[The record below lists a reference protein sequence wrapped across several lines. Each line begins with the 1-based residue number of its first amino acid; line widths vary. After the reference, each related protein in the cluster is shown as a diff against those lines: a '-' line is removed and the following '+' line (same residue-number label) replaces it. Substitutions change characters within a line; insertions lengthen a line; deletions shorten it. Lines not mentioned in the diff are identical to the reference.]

1 MATNRA
7 STVQDIQVNAAATV
21 LAECGHYALQQ
32 AWGKPA
38 VNWHSTSP
46 IWKQTLIEHAA
57 YFLER
62 LKPIAKRPH
71 MAMVKAPARSAAV
84 SAVSSVEGW
93 HASVPNAGDSGSYLQ
108 APAPSL
114 ANSGD
119 DRGEGE
125 KPCGPSGGDLSGDFL
140 IEPEA
145 CLYCGC
151 VIEEEGREP
160 YCSALCSISAEND
173 R

>member
-1 MATNRA
+1 VSTPKP

-32 AWGKPA
+32 AWGMPA
-38 VNWHSTSP
+38 VNWHSASP

-62 LKPIAKRPH
+62 LKPIVKRPH
-71 MAMVKAPARSAAV
+71 LAMVKAPAP
-84 SAVSSVEGW
+84 SS
-93 HASVPNAGDSGSYLQ
+93 
-108 APAPSL
+108 

-119 DRGEGE
+119 DPGEGE
-125 KPCGPSGGDLSGDFL
+125 KRCLPSRGETSAAFL
-140 IEPEA
+140 IDPEP

-151 VIEEEGREP
+151 AIEAEGFGL
-160 YCSALCSISAEND
+160 YCSALCERVD
-173 R
+173 Q

>member
-7 STVQDIQVNAAATV
+7 STVHDIQVNAAATV

-32 AWGKPA
+32 AWGGPA
-38 VNWHSTSP
+38 VNWHSLDANR
-46 IWKQTLIEHAA
+46 KQTLIEHAA
-57 YFLER
+57 WFLER
-62 LKPIAKRPH
+62 LRPIAKRRTL
-71 MAMVKAPARSAAV
+71 AMVK
-84 SAVSSVEGW
+84 
-93 HASVPNAGDSGSYLQ
+93 

-125 KPCGPSGGDLSGDFL
+125 KPCSASGGESSGDSLTPTCTPRVGLGHRVDRTVEDSVAFL
-140 IEPEA
+140 IDPEP

-151 VIEEEGREP
+151 AIEDDRRDDLF
-160 YCSALCSISAEND
+160 CCDLCATGWAKESN
-173 R
+173 